1 MKQYV
6 IGVDGGNT
14 KTDYLLFDLNGNFI
28 DGMRKGTCSHEVPSV
43 GGFDG
48 AYRIMKEN
56 IDCLLK
62 RHQLQITDVV
72 AGIFGLAGVDA
83 PFQKAALEEA
93 IRKIGFTNYQVVND
107 GFLGIKAASPT
118 GTGVCSINGTG
129 TVNVGIDEEGN
140 WMQVGGIGYVAGDEG
155 GGSFLSRAAVRLAF
169 DACFRFGPKTK
180 ITEDVFA
187 MYQITDKKEFSDAI
201 VGQTINSTYLIQAL
215 FKRANEGDEP
225 AIQVLE
231 TAGENMA
238 KSIAGVIQEI
248 HLQDPIHVILAG
260 SVWSKAT
267 SPHMQRKFEEV
278 VQMLSHRSCQFIV
291 LKEPPVLGAIL
302 WALELASGRVP
313 DLAMKSKV
321 LTEIIKYQNQVA

>member
-1 MKQYV
+1 
-6 IGVDGGNT
+6 
-14 KTDYLLFDLNGNFI
+14 
-28 DGMRKGTCSHEVPSV
+28 
-43 GGFDG
+43 
-48 AYRIMKEN
+48 
-56 IDCLLK
+56 
-62 RHQLQITDVV
+62 
-72 AGIFGLAGVDA
+72 
-83 PFQKAALEEA
+83 
-93 IRKIGFTNYQVVND
+93 
-107 GFLGIKAASPT
+107 
-118 GTGVCSINGTG
+118 
-129 TVNVGIDEEGN
+129 
-140 WMQVGGIGYVAGDEG
+140 MQVGGIGYVAGDEG

-180 ITEDVFA
+180 IIEDVFA
-187 MYQITDKKEFSDAI
+187 MYQITDKKDFSDAI
-201 VGQTINSTYLIQAL
+201 VSQKINSTYLIQAL
-215 FKRANEGDEP
+215 FKRANEGDVP

-248 HLQDPIHVILAG
+248 HLQDPVHVILAG

>member
-72 AGIFGLAGVDA
+72 AGAFGLAGVDA
-83 PFQKAALEEA
+83 PFQ
-93 IRKIGFTNYQVVND
+93 KIGFTNYQVVND

-238 KSIAGVIQEI
+238 KSIAGVIREI
-248 HLQDPIHVILAG
+248 HLQDPVHVILAG